1 MAIVEIQLNR
11 LGINSLELSTD
22 AVDVSAGTAL
32 HIRFVNHGSPT
43 HATLRCEASAY
54 TDFTYENI
62 YVEGESELE
71 IKMKEDAGTGSFDM
85 QVITGYGMRREAFT
99 INVLKSCPVAP
110 SPEPVIFPEEPVA
123 EPKRRSSSLNAGA
136 GKAVMMLIMPII
148 AAIIIVLWQFFSLN
162 IDGLAMTIVVYL
174 IMLAGVIIAWHSAQ

>member
-99 INVLKSCPVAP
+99 INVLKSCPVPA
-110 SPEPVIFPEEPVA
+110 PEPIIFPEEPIV
-123 EPKRRSSSLNAGA
+123 EPKRASVGAGA
-136 GKAVMMLIMPII
+136 GKAVMILIMPII
-148 AAIIIVLWQFFSLN
+148 AAIIIALWQFGYLN
-162 IDGLAMTIVVYL
+162 IDGHAMTIIVYL
-174 IMLAGVIIAWHSAQ
+174 VMLAGVIIAWRSVQ

>member
-32 HIRFVNHGSPT
+32 HVRFVNHGSPT

-71 IKMKEDAGTGSFDM
+71 IKMKEEAGTGSFDM

-99 INVLKSCPVAP
+99 IHVLKSCPAP
-110 SPEPVIFPEEPVA
+110 VPEPVIFPEEPT
-123 EPKRRSSSLNAGA
+123 EDPKKGSFGQ
-136 GKAVMMLIMPII
+136 KAAMILIMPII
-148 AAIIIVLWQFFSLN
+148 AAIIIALWQFGLLN
-162 IDGLAMTIVVYL
+162 IDGHAMTIIVYL
-174 IMLAGVIIAWHSAQ
+174 VMLAGVIVAWRAAQ